1 MFQDSPG
8 PLIQDTPT
16 NYSQA
21 QHFQQ
26 PSQSLV
32 HKGRFDAKLQAFSLN
47 DLAPTSIKP
56 RAIQYNPPTPPSDQD
71 GSETMDWTP
80 SQQPLPLASKYRI
93 PAMRTV
99 QPSPFYGHLPPAPV
113 SQAHK
118 LRNPPSQPTFR
129 QASTPQ
135 KQSFFQRSSAYLDQ
149 DDVSDLASEAG
160 SVVTNK
166 SRYDS
171 PQFNPPRFFP
181 NADYSRD
188 TGLESIF
195 SNTFSLAEEP
205 HEIRMT
211 ERFQQSNQLQQNR
224 KTKLSSKVQ
233 EIRPL
238 LKIQTLWVVLLSISC
253 LAWYQPSSI
262 SHLATRFRLTSLGV
276 AAIVAGKGLFQ
287 MVKIEKVSW
296 SWSNLFIYGF
306 ELCAAMYFS
315 SLAESPASRIE
326 NSQLRAMV
334 LGLLGAMV
342 LQEVWVLLS
351 GSPSTNIISDRDT
364 YPIQDQN
371 SLDLQPSHQPTLN
384 GTTPISSLR
393 TERKPNSIAVSE
405 RTTRSKSKLEKSPDT
420 AVMRRNLSPSS
431 EIATMSRSRR
441 IPEPKNPKRTPSRA
455 KFES

>member
-1 MFQDSPG
+1 
-8 PLIQDTPT
+8 
-16 NYSQA
+16 
-21 QHFQQ
+21 
-26 PSQSLV
+26 
-32 HKGRFDAKLQAFSLN
+32 
-47 DLAPTSIKP
+47 
-56 RAIQYNPPTPPSDQD
+56 
-71 GSETMDWTP
+71 MDWTP

-129 QASTPQ
+129 RTSTPQ
-135 KQSFFQRSSAYLDQ
+135 KQSFFPRSSAYLDQ
-149 DDVSDLASEAG
+149 EDVSDLASEAG
-160 SVVTNK
+160 SVITNK

-181 NADYSRD
+181 NADYQRD

-205 HEIRMT
+205 HEIRT
-211 ERFQQSNQLQQNR
+211 ERFQQSTQLQQNR
-224 KTKLSSKVQ
+224 ETKLFSKVQ
-233 EIRPL
+233 EIRSL
-238 LKIQTLWVVLLSISC
+238 LKIQTLWIVLLSISC
-253 LAWYQPSSI
+253 LIWYQPSSI
-262 SHLATRFRLTSLGV
+262 SHLATRYRLTSLGV
-276 AAIVAGKGLFQ
+276 AVIVAGKGLFQ

-306 ELCAAMYFS
+306 ELCAAVYFC

-364 YPIQDQN
+364 HPIQDQN
-371 SLDLQPSHQPTLN
+371 PLDLPPSDQHTLD
-384 GTTPISSLR
+384 GTTPVSSLR
-393 TERKPNSIAVSE
+393 TERKPNSLALSE
-405 RTTRSKSKLEKSPDT
+405 RITRSKSRLEKIPST
-420 AVMRRNLSPSS
+420 TVMRRNLSPSN
-431 EIATMSRSRR
+431 EIPKKNSHR
-441 IPEPKNPKRTPSRA
+441 IPEPKTPKKTPSRV
-455 KFES
+455 KFESWTAQASNGCNTHLDLVTSQF